1 MILSANQPYFSPFP
15 GFFRKALACDV
26 LVILDEVQFP
36 RGTTWISR
44 NRFKNDRG
52 ALWITIPVWKK
63 GLGLQRIDQVKIC
76 NEGRL
81 RHKHLESIKA
91 AYGHAP
97 YFAEHLDFVT
107 EIFSGC
113 FERLIDLN
121 MAIIK
126 YLMKSLEIKTKIMLL
141 SESGARGKGTGLLV
155 EVCRALGAGTF
166 LAQARAAKYLDPET
180 FRKSGIELQYLLYRA
195 PVYPQLWGDFIA
207 DLSAFDLVFTCGPKA
222 RDILLR

>member
-1 MILSANQPYFSPFP
+1 
-15 GFFRKALACDV
+15 
-26 LVILDEVQFP
+26 LDEVQFP

-91 AYGHAP
+91 AYGNAP

-126 YLMKSLEIKTKIMLL
+126 YLMKSLEIETKVMLL
-141 SESGARGKGTGLLV
+141 SESGATGKGTGLLV
-155 EVCRALGAGTF
+155 EVCKALGAGTF
-166 LAQARAAKYLDPET
+166 LAQTRAAKYLDPEI
-180 FRKSGIELQYLLYRA
+180 FRKSGVELQYLLYRA

-207 DLSAFDLVFTCGPKA
+207 DLSAFDLVFTCGP
-222 RDILLR
+222 